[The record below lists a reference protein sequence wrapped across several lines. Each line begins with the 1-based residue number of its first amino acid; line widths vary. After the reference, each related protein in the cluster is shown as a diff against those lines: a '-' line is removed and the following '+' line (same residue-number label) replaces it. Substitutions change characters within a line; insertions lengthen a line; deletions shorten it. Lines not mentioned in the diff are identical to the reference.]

1 MITLALQ
8 QNSRQNKISFLLCIA
23 ITFCTLS
30 PPSKATQPN
39 NPIANIANR
48 ITVHIDG
55 KNHGSGV
62 IIQHQGN
69 TYTILSAAHVFNPQ
83 TQYTIVTAD
92 GQRHL
97 IVASSIKPLPKVDL
111 AIAQFNSSQTYSIAQ
126 LGNSSQVTRKDPC
139 YISGYT
145 ATPHSTKPTYHFRSG
160 QIEAN
165 ALHPIDQGYALAYYP
180 KTLPGM
186 SGGPVLNNQ
195 GHLIGIQGLSLVP
208 SAAVRTINPLKDL
221 TDRVH
226 MAIPIN
232 TFVELAATT
241 HPPLQL
247 TPVKSTSTTQ
257 PLTADDLFI
266 RGTLH
271 YTQGDQRAALS
282 DYSNAI
288 DLAPDYASAYYGRAN
303 LRAETGDVKE
313 ALTDYTQ
320 ALQLSPNYTLAYYYR
335 GGIYAERGEL
345 DKAIVDYDRA
355 LQHNPTLSVV
365 YNNRGTVRYRL
376 GDLKGAIAD
385 YDLALQKNPKLRDAY
400 NNRGLARYRL
410 GNLKGALKDY
420 DQAIQLE
427 PTRASLYKNRGFIY
441 SASGNRQ
448 AAQLDLQMAADLY
461 RSQADTD
468 HYHEVLEQIRKM
480 KQVSPS

>member
-1 MITLALQ
+1 MPTIALQ
-8 QNSRQNKISFLLCIA
+8 QNSIRQKIPALFFIA

-30 PPSKATQPN
+30 PPSKATPPN
-39 NPIANIANR
+39 NPIADIANR

-83 TQYTIVTAD
+83 THYTIVTID
-92 GQRHL
+92 GQRHP
-97 IVASSIKPLPKVDL
+97 IIESSIKPLPKVDL
-111 AIAQFNSSQTYSIAQ
+111 ATAQFNSSQTYSIAQ
-126 LGNSSQVTRKDPC
+126 LGNSSKVTRKDPC

-145 ATPHSTKPTYHFRSG
+145 ATPNGARPTYHFRSG

-165 ALHPIDQGYALAYYP
+165 APHPIDQGYALAYYP
-180 KTLPGM
+180 KTIPGM
-186 SGGPVLNNQ
+186 SGGPVLDNQ

-208 SAAVRTINPLKDL
+208 SVAARTINPLKDL
-221 TDRVH
+221 TDRFN

-232 TFVELAATT
+232 TFVDLAATT
-241 HPPLQL
+241 HPTLKL
-247 TPVKSTSTTQ
+247 TPVKSASATQ
-257 PLTADDLFI
+257 SLTVDDLFI

-271 YTQGDQRAALS
+271 YTQSDQRAALS
-282 DYSNAI
+282 DYSNVI
-288 DLAPDYASAYYGRAN
+288 RLAPDYAPAYYGRAN
-303 LRAETGDVKE
+303 LRAETGDVKG

-335 GGIYAERGEL
+335 GGIYAEQGEL
-345 DKAIVDYDRA
+345 EKAIADYNQA
-355 LQHNPTLSVV
+355 LQRNPTLSVV

-400 NNRGLARYRL
+400 NNRGLARYGL
-410 GNLKGALKDY
+410 GDLKGALKDY
-420 DQAIQLE
+420 DRAIQLE
-427 PTRASLYKNRGFIY
+427 PTRANLYKNRGFIY

-448 AAQLDLQMAADLY
+448 AAQLDLQKAADLY

-468 HYHEVLEQIRKM
+468 HYNEVLEQIRQM
-480 KQVSPS
+480 NQ

>member
-1 MITLALQ
+1 MPTIAFQ
-8 QNSRQNKISFLLCIA
+8 QNSIRQKIPALFCVAIA
-23 ITFCTLS
+23 FSTLTL
-30 PPSKATQPN
+30 PSKATRPN

-62 IIQHQGN
+62 IIQHQSN

-83 TQYTIVTAD
+83 TQYTIVTVD
-92 GQRHL
+92 GQRHP

-111 AIAQFNSSQTYSIAQ
+111 ATAQFNSTQTYSIAQ
-126 LGNSSQVTRKDPC
+126 LGNSSKVTRKDPC

-145 ATPHSTKPTYHFRSG
+145 ATPNSTKPTYHFRSG

-165 ALHPIDQGYALAYYP
+165 APHPIDQGYALAYYP

-186 SGGPVLNNQ
+186 SGGPVLDHQ
-195 GHLIGIQGLSLVP
+195 GRLIGIQGLSLVP
-208 SAAVRTINPLKDL
+208 PANFRAINPLSDL
-221 TDRVH
+221 TDRFY

-232 TFVELAATT
+232 TFINPSATT
-241 HPPLQL
+241 P
-247 TPVKSTSTTQ
+247 Q
-257 PLTADDLFI
+257 PLTADDFLI
-266 RGTLH
+266 QGSLH
-271 YTQGDQRAALS
+271 YTQGDQSAALA

-288 DLAPDYASAYYGRAN
+288 HLAPDNAPAYYGRAN
-303 LRAETGDVKE
+303 LRAETSDVKG
-313 ALTDYTQ
+313 ALSDYTQ
-320 ALQLSPNYTLAYYYR
+320 ALQLNPRYTLAYYYR
-335 GGIYAERGEL
+335 GGIYAEQGSFE
-345 DKAIVDYDRA
+345 KAIADYNQA
-355 LQHNPTLSVV
+355 LQRNPTLSVA

-385 YDLALQKNPKLRDAY
+385 YDLALQKNPRLRDAY
-400 NNRGLARYRL
+400 NNRGLARYGL
-410 GNLKGALKDY
+410 GDIKGALQDY
-420 DQAIQLE
+420 DQAIRLE

-448 AAQLDLQMAADLY
+448 AAQLDLQKAADLY

-468 HYHEVLEQIRKM
+468 HYHEVLEQIRQM
-480 KQVSPS
+480 NQ